1 MMRYALS
8 SHHPPA
14 PENEATEGEA
24 EPECAKC
31 EGADRDAFT
40 PDREPLPV
48 TERLDL
54 LLGQLLPTPLL
65 AQGTSGL
72 EPEVEVVENLRRLL

>member
-14 PENEATEGEA
+14 AENEATEGEA
-24 EPECAKC
+24 KPKCAKR
-31 EGADRDAFT
+31 EGADRDSFA

-48 TERLDL
+48 TECRRL
-54 LLGQLLPTPLL
+54 LLGQLLPAPLL
-65 AQGTSGL
+65 AHRTSGL
-72 EPEVEVVENLRRLL
+72 EPQIEVVENLRRLL